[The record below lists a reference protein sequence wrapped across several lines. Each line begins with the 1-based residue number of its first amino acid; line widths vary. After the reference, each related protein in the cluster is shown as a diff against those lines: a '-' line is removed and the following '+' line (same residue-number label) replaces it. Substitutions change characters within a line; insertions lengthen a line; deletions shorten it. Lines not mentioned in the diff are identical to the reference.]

1 MRKDDP
7 VLTMN
12 RIHGILF
19 DMDGVLFDSERALR
33 SCWQELGDRLGLG
46 DMTGVYQECL
56 GVNTVSS
63 GAILRRAYGEDF
75 DWEGFRRESSALY
88 LRRFGDG
95 SLPVK
100 PGAREILDF
109 FRDRGLPLALASSTN
124 GDLVRHF
131 LGKAGLLSYFS
142 VLVTGDMVSRSK
154 PDPEIFLRACAL
166 LGIEPRQALV
176 VEPGRLGRGDA
187 RGNGAGSDGAGR
199 GDGAQGKLDLS
210 GSCRSA
216 AGLRP
221 AVSKQKPLV
230 CAKKA

>member
-176 VEPGRLGRGDA
+176 VEDSFNGVRAAWAGGMPVAMVPDLTAPDGEMERKANWIFPDLAALQRAFDRL
-187 RGNGAGSDGAGR
+187 
-199 GDGAQGKLDLS
+199 
-210 GSCRSA
+210 
-216 AGLRP
+216 
-221 AVSKQKPLV
+221 
-230 CAKKA
+230 

>member
-1 MRKDDP
+1 
-7 VLTMN
+7 
-12 RIHGILF
+12 
-19 DMDGVLFDSERALR
+19 MDGVLFDSERALR

-56 GVNTVSS
+56 GINTVSS

-176 VEPGRLGRGDA
+176 VEDSFNGVRAAWAGGMPVAMVPDLTAPDEEMERKANWIFPDLVALQRAFDRL
-187 RGNGAGSDGAGR
+187 
-199 GDGAQGKLDLS
+199 
-210 GSCRSA
+210 
-216 AGLRP
+216 
-221 AVSKQKPLV
+221 
-230 CAKKA
+230 

>member
-1 MRKDDP
+1 
-7 VLTMN
+7 
-12 RIHGILF
+12 
-19 DMDGVLFDSERALR
+19 MDGVLFDSERALR

-176 VEPGRLGRGDA
+176 VEDSFNGVRAAWAGGMPVAMVPDLTAPDGEMERKANWIFPDLVALQRAFDRL
-187 RGNGAGSDGAGR
+187 
-199 GDGAQGKLDLS
+199 
-210 GSCRSA
+210 
-216 AGLRP
+216 
-221 AVSKQKPLV
+221 
-230 CAKKA
+230 